1 MKNFSS
7 SLDFQLES
15 SRLILVPTG
24 MQYFE
29 TRSRIAGDIENT
41 RFMMFLP
48 KPPDET
54 KNYLE
59 KCELQWRSENQDL
72 FEFEIL
78 LKEENATS
86 ISELKS
92 IGGISFELLAS
103 NPDIVKIFGN
113 NVADMGWILD
123 KNFWNKGFV
132 TEAANL
138 IVDFVKSLGVKM
150 IFAQCDSENIG
161 SWRVMEKIG
170 MKRICDNG
178 KRFNKSEPNIEKTEY
193 TYAIYL

>member
-29 TRSRIAGDIENT
+29 TRSRIACDIENT

-59 KCELQWRSENQDL
+59 KCELQWKSENQDL

-78 LKEENATS
+78 LKDEKVSS

-92 IGGISFELLAS
+92 IGGISFELLDS

-193 TYAIYL
+193 TYAIYF

>member
-1 MKNFSS
+1 MYLNKLLASP
-7 SLDFQLES
+7 LES

-59 KCELQWRSENQDL
+59 KCELQWKSENQDL

-78 LKEENATS
+78 LKDEKVSS
-86 ISELKS
+86 IRELKS
-92 IGGISFELLAS
+92 IGGISFELLDS

-193 TYAIYL
+193 TYAIYF

>member
-1 MKNFSS
+1 MYLNK
-7 SLDFQLES
+7 LLATPLES

-29 TRSRIAGDIENT
+29 IRSRIAGDIENT

-78 LKEENATS
+78 LKDEKVSS
-86 ISELKS
+86 IRELKS
-92 IGGISFELLAS
+92 IGGISFELLDS

>member
-1 MKNFSS
+1 MYLNK
-7 SLDFQLES
+7 LLATPLES

-78 LKEENATS
+78 LKDEKVSS
-86 ISELKS
+86 IRELKS
-92 IGGISFELLAS
+92 IGGISFELLDS
-103 NPDIVKIFGN
+103 NPEIVKIFGN

-193 TYAIYL
+193 TYAIYF

>member
-48 KPPDET
+48 KSPNET
-54 KNYLE
+54 KKYLE
-59 KCELQWRSENQDL
+59 NCELQWKSENQDL

-78 LKEENATS
+78 LKDESS

-92 IGGISFELLAS
+92 IGGISFELLDS
-103 NPDIVKIFGN
+103 NPEVVKIYGN

-123 KNFWNKGFV
+123 KNYWNKGFV

-193 TYAIYL
+193 TYAIYF

>member
-48 KPPDET
+48 KSPDET

-78 LKEENATS
+78 LKEENSTS

-92 IGGISFELLAS
+92 IGGISFELLGS

-123 KNFWNKGFV
+123 KNYWNKGFV
-132 TEAANL
+132 TEAAKL
-138 IVDFVKSLGVKM
+138 IVEFVQSLGVKM

-193 TYAIYL
+193 TYAIYF

>member
-1 MKNFSS
+1 MYLNKLLASP
-7 SLDFQLES
+7 LES

-78 LKEENATS
+78 LKDEKVSS
-86 ISELKS
+86 IRELKS
-92 IGGISFELLAS
+92 IGGISFELLDS

>member
-1 MKNFSS
+1 MYLNK
-7 SLDFQLES
+7 LLATPLES

-59 KCELQWRSENQDL
+59 KCELQWKSENQDL

-78 LKEENATS
+78 LKDEKVSS
-86 ISELKS
+86 IRELKS
-92 IGGISFELLAS
+92 IGGISFELLDS
-103 NPDIVKIFGN
+103 NPEIVKIFGN

-123 KNFWNKGFV
+123 KNFWNRGFV

-193 TYAIYL
+193 TYAIYF

>member
-1 MKNFSS
+1 MYLNK
-7 SLDFQLES
+7 LLATPLES

-78 LKEENATS
+78 LKDEKVSS
-86 ISELKS
+86 IRELKS
-92 IGGISFELLAS
+92 IGGISFELLDS

>member
-1 MKNFSS
+1 MYLNKLLTSP
-7 SLDFQLES
+7 LES

-48 KPPDET
+48 KSPDET

-59 KCELQWRSENQDL
+59 KCELQWKSENQDL

-92 IGGISFELLAS
+92 IGGISFELLDS

-193 TYAIYL
+193 TYAIYF

>member
-78 LKEENATS
+78 LKDEKVSS
-86 ISELKS
+86 IRELKS
-92 IGGISFELLAS
+92 IGGISFELLDS
-103 NPDIVKIFGN
+103 NPEIVKIFGN

-193 TYAIYL
+193 TYAIYF

>member
-1 MKNFSS
+1 MYLNK
-7 SLDFQLES
+7 LLATPLES

-59 KCELQWRSENQDL
+59 KCELQWKSENQDL

-78 LKEENATS
+78 LKEEKVSS
-86 ISELKS
+86 IRELKS
-92 IGGISFELLAS
+92 IGGISFELLDS

-138 IVDFVKSLGVKM
+138 IVEFVKSLGVKM

-193 TYAIYL
+193 TYAIYF

>member
-1 MKNFSS
+1 MYLNK
-7 SLDFQLES
+7 LLATPLES

-48 KPPDET
+48 KSPDET

-59 KCELQWRSENQDL
+59 KCELQWKSENQDL

-78 LKEENATS
+78 LKDEKVSS
-86 ISELKS
+86 IRELKS
-92 IGGISFELLAS
+92 IGGISFELLDS

-193 TYAIYL
+193 TYAIYF

>member
-1 MKNFSS
+1 MYLNKLLASP
-7 SLDFQLES
+7 LES

-78 LKEENATS
+78 LKEENSTS

-92 IGGISFELLAS
+92 IGGISFELLGS

-123 KNFWNKGFV
+123 KNYWNKGFV
-132 TEAANL
+132 TEAAKL
-138 IVDFVKSLGVKM
+138 IVEFVQSLGVKM

-193 TYAIYL
+193 TYAIYF

>member
-59 KCELQWRSENQDL
+59 KCELQWKSENQDL

-92 IGGISFELLAS
+92 IGGISFELLDS

-193 TYAIYL
+193 TYAIYF

>member
-1 MKNFSS
+1 MYLNKLLASP
-7 SLDFQLES
+7 LES

-78 LKEENATS
+78 LKDEKVSS

-92 IGGISFELLAS
+92 IGGISFELLDS

-113 NVADMGWILD
+113 KVADMGWILD

-193 TYAIYL
+193 TYAIYF

>member
-92 IGGISFELLAS
+92 IGGISFELLDS

-193 TYAIYL
+193 TYAIYF

>member
-1 MKNFSS
+1 MYLNK
-7 SLDFQLES
+7 LLATPLES

-59 KCELQWRSENQDL
+59 KCELQWKSENQDL

-78 LKEENATS
+78 LKDEKVSS
-86 ISELKS
+86 IRELKS
-92 IGGISFELLAS
+92 IGGISFELLDS

-193 TYAIYL
+193 TYAIYF

>member
-59 KCELQWRSENQDL
+59 KCELQWKSENQDL

-78 LKEENATS
+78 LKDEKVSS

-92 IGGISFELLAS
+92 IGGISFELLDS
-103 NPDIVKIFGN
+103 NPEVVKIYGN

-123 KNFWNKGFV
+123 KNYWNKGFV
-132 TEAANL
+132 TEAAKL

-178 KRFNKSEPNIEKTEY
+178 KRFNKSEPNIEKTEF
-193 TYAIYL
+193 TYAIYF

>member
-59 KCELQWRSENQDL
+59 KCELQWKSENQDL

-92 IGGISFELLAS
+92 IGGISFELLDS

>member
-78 LKEENATS
+78 LKDEKVSS

-92 IGGISFELLAS
+92 IGGISFELLDS
-103 NPDIVKIFGN
+103 NPDVVKIFGN

-193 TYAIYL
+193 TYAIYF

>member
-1 MKNFSS
+1 MKKFSS
-7 SLDFQLES
+7 SLNLQLES

-48 KPPDET
+48 KSPNET
-54 KNYLE
+54 KKYLE
-59 KCELQWRSENQDL
+59 NCELQWKSENQDL

-78 LKEENATS
+78 LKDEKVSS

-92 IGGISFELLAS
+92 IGGISFELLDS
-103 NPDIVKIFGN
+103 NPEVVKIYGN

-123 KNFWNKGFV
+123 KNYWNKGFV

-193 TYAIYL
+193 TYAIYF

>member
-1 MKNFSS
+1 MYLNKLLTSP
-7 SLDFQLES
+7 LES

-59 KCELQWRSENQDL
+59 KCELQWKSENQDL

-92 IGGISFELLAS
+92 IGGISFELLDS

>member
-1 MKNFSS
+1 MYLNK
-7 SLDFQLES
+7 LLATPLES

-59 KCELQWRSENQDL
+59 KCELQWKSENQDL

-92 IGGISFELLAS
+92 IGGISFELLFD

-170 MKRICDNG
+170 MKKYSDNG
-178 KRFNKSEPNIEKTEY
+178 VRYNKSQPNLAKTEFMY
-193 TYAIYL
+193 TIDL

>member
-48 KPPDET
+48 KSPDET

-92 IGGISFELLAS
+92 IGGISFELLDS

-193 TYAIYL
+193 TYAIYF

>member
-1 MKNFSS
+1 MYLNKLLASP
-7 SLDFQLES
+7 LES

-48 KPPDET
+48 NPPDET

-59 KCELQWRSENQDL
+59 KCELQWKSENQDL

-78 LKEENATS
+78 LKDEKVSS
-86 ISELKS
+86 IRELKS
-92 IGGISFELLAS
+92 IGGITFELLDS
-103 NPDIVKIFGN
+103 NPEIVKIFGN

-138 IVDFVKSLGVKM
+138 IVNFVKSLGVKM

-170 MKRICDNG
+170 MKRIYDNG

-193 TYAIYL
+193 TYAIYF

>member
-1 MKNFSS
+1 MKKFSS
-7 SLDFQLES
+7 SLNLQLES

-48 KPPDET
+48 KSPDET
-54 KNYLE
+54 KKYLE
-59 KCELQWRSENQDL
+59 ICELQWKSENQDL

-78 LKEENATS
+78 LKDEKVSS
-86 ISELKS
+86 ISDLKS
-92 IGGISFELLAS
+92 IGGISFELLDS
-103 NPDIVKIFGN
+103 NPEIVKIFGN

-193 TYAIYL
+193 TYAIYF

>member
-1 MKNFSS
+1 MYLNK
-7 SLDFQLES
+7 LLAYPLES

-24 MQYFE
+24 MQYYE

-193 TYAIYL
+193 TYAIYF

>member
-78 LKEENATS
+78 LKDEKVSS

-92 IGGISFELLAS
+92 IGGISFELLDS
-103 NPDIVKIFGN
+103 NPEIVKIFGN

-132 TEAANL
+132 TEAAKL

-193 TYAIYL
+193 TYAIYF

>member
-1 MKNFSS
+1 MKITQLETSRLLIVPTSMKNFESRARISS
-7 SLDFQLES
+7 
-15 SRLILVPTG
+15 
-24 MQYFE
+24 
-29 TRSRIAGDIENT
+29 DIENT

-48 KPPDET
+48 KTREET
-54 KNYLE
+54 FDYIKI
-59 KCELQWRSENQDL
+59 CETQWESENQTL
-72 FEFEIL
+72 FEFDIL
-78 LKEENATS
+78 LKEENN
-86 ISELKS
+86 KF
-92 IGGISFELLAS
+92 IGGISFELLDS

-193 TYAIYL
+193 TYAIYF

>member
-1 MKNFSS
+1 MYLNKLLTSP
-7 SLDFQLES
+7 LES

-48 KPPDET
+48 KSPDET

-92 IGGISFELLAS
+92 IGGISFELLDS

-193 TYAIYL
+193 TYAIYF

>member
-59 KCELQWRSENQDL
+59 KCELQWKSENQDL

-92 IGGISFELLAS
+92 IGGISFELLDS

-138 IVDFVKSLGVKM
+138 IVDFVKSLGIKM

-193 TYAIYL
+193 TYAIYF

>member
-1 MKNFSS
+1 MYLNK
-7 SLDFQLES
+7 LLAYPLES

-29 TRSRIAGDIENT
+29 SRSRIAGDIENT
-41 RFMMFLP
+41 RFMIYLP
-48 KPPDET
+48 STSEET
-54 KNYLE
+54 YAYIK
-59 KCELQWRSENQDL
+59 KCETQWESENQTL
-72 FEFEIL
+72 FEFDIL
-78 LKEENATS
+78 LKEQNN
-86 ISELKS
+86 KY
-92 IGGISFELLAS
+92 IGGISFELLDS
-103 NPDIVKIFGN
+103 NPEIVKIFGN

-193 TYAIYL
+193 TYAIYF

>member
-1 MKNFSS
+1 MYLNK
-7 SLDFQLES
+7 LLATPLES

-78 LKEENATS
+78 LKDEKVSS
-86 ISELKS
+86 IRELKS
-92 IGGISFELLAS
+92 IGGISFELLDS

-193 TYAIYL
+193 TYAIYF

>member
-59 KCELQWRSENQDL
+59 KCELQWKSENQDL

-78 LKEENATS
+78 LKDEKVSS
-86 ISELKS
+86 IRELKS
-92 IGGISFELLAS
+92 IGGISFELLDS

-193 TYAIYL
+193 TYAIYF